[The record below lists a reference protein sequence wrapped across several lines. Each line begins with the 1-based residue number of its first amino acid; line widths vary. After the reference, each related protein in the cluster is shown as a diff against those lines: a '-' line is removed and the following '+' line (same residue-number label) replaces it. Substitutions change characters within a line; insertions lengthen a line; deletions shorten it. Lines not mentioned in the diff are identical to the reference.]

1 MKALADGED
10 MNPGGSNSDNW
21 RKRSFSSKGEVKELW
36 KHKDRLYIDGEGI
49 LRLRFNGGRVNEA
62 NPFGVMEKNRI
73 VLPES
78 YRSEIMKLVHRSA
91 TAGHMGNNRTWRR
104 ARNNFWWP
112 RMKQEIEKFVQGCEE
127 CGVNKHVNHPNKAP
141 AGVTSI
147 PGEPLEEM
155 MLDFLGP
162 FQTARSHSYRY
173 ILQTQD
179 VFSKFIMFIPCV
191 DAQAST
197 AADAVMERWICTFGM
212 PKRIRSDR
220 GPHFVA
226 EVFRELC
233 IRVGITHKMGSPE
246 HPESQAQLTNKMRCL
261 CENNVEKWPEAMYK
275 VQCSH
280 NTSVNAT
287 TGFTPA
293 RLLFGREFILPEDLL
308 TERSEASKPRME
320 TIIEE
325 RDEEYRQI
333 LQAAA
338 ENLMDKQQDKTDF
351 IRDAHGIVGKPYEV
365 GDKVR
370 YKLNPDVRNRLGGK
384 ISQRYSGPYVIT
396 EIKGSGYTYRLRPV
410 DPSSKGKV
418 KDRHFNLLKTIE
430 RREGIGRPKE
440 EDPGGDEGPLFESD
454 DRNNTPQQ
462 SRELV
467 ERENVMQGETKETGG
482 TRRSNR
488 RRTVARRLQVDHGRS
503 TRSYV
508 DAVPISID
516 SDSSLE

>member
-1 MKALADGED
+1 
-10 MNPGGSNSDNW
+10 
-21 RKRSFSSKGEVKELW
+21 
-36 KHKDRLYIDGEGI
+36 
-49 LRLRFNGGRVNEA
+49 
-62 NPFGVMEKNRI
+62 
-73 VLPES
+73 
-78 YRSEIMKLVHRSA
+78 
-91 TAGHMGNNRTWRR
+91 
-104 ARNNFWWP
+104 
-112 RMKQEIEKFVQGCEE
+112 
-127 CGVNKHVNHPNKAP
+127 
-141 AGVTSI
+141 
-147 PGEPLEEM
+147 
-155 MLDFLGP
+155 
-162 FQTARSHSYRY
+162 
-173 ILQTQD
+173 
-179 VFSKFIMFIPCV
+179 MFTPCV

-197 AADAVMERWICTFGM
+197 AADTVMERWICTFGM

-220 GPHFVA
+220 GPHFAA

-233 IRVGITHKMGSPE
+233 IRAGITHKMGSPE
-246 HPESQAQLTNKMRCL
+246 HPESQAQVERQNQLTNQMRCL

-308 TERSEASKPRME
+308 TEGSEASKPRME

-384 ISQRYSGPYVIT
+384 ISQRYSEPYVIT
-396 EIKGSGYTYRLRPV
+396 EIKGSGYSYRLRPV

-440 EDPGGDEGPLFESD
+440 EDPGGDEGP
-454 DRNNTPQQ
+454 
-462 SRELV
+462 
-467 ERENVMQGETKETGG
+467 
-482 TRRSNR
+482 
-488 RRTVARRLQVDHGRS
+488 
-503 TRSYV
+503 
-508 DAVPISID
+508 
-516 SDSSLE
+516 